1 MKNNK
6 YILSILRA
14 LVIVLTVVLVVVVY
28 WNGSRKMTAKRN
40 DAIEALR
47 TSAELVINRESEKQI
62 EPVYVQKMGKRNYT
76 KRKIVTESGTFT
88 VTIDSL
94 KEAQGLY
101 SLETVG
107 RKFRRLQAD
116 SGDFFDELLKAWK
129 VMMNDEEPDLKSAL
143 KFTVTPL
150 GRTDYSE
157 YCVGDTAICRSRNV
171 LGSYYL
177 DDMYTTMVT
186 AYFIPSPFIYHV
198 EWTSWKVL
206 SAFSVWLLL
215 LGGLLY
221 RVWSNHMKNV
231 KDKNKTVFQI
241 GEYSFDVIKQVL
253 VYKGQE
259 IPCPS
264 QSCKLLYTFV
274 TAPDYSLSNDEI
286 ARVCGWN
293 LTDDGLDSRRRTA
306 IRQLNKLLELDSTIK
321 IVSNSKKN
329 GYQLS
334 MSS

>member
-28 WNGSRKMTAKRN
+28 WNGSRKMTAKWN

-47 TSAELVINRESEKQI
+47 TSAALVINRESEKQI

-129 VMMNDEEPDLKSAL
+129 VMMNDEDLDLKSAL

-150 GRTDYSE
+150 GEDGLQRILCRRYSHLPVSK
-157 YCVGDTAICRSRNV
+157 CAG
-171 LGSYYL
+171 
-177 DDMYTTMVT
+177 
-186 AYFIPSPFIYHV
+186 
-198 EWTSWKVL
+198 
-206 SAFSVWLLL
+206 LLL
-215 LGGLLY
+215 
-221 RVWSNHMKNV
+221 S
-231 KDKNKTVFQI
+231 
-241 GEYSFDVIKQVL
+241 
-253 VYKGQE
+253 
-259 IPCPS
+259 
-264 QSCKLLYTFV
+264 
-274 TAPDYSLSNDEI
+274 
-286 ARVCGWN
+286 
-293 LTDDGLDSRRRTA
+293 
-306 IRQLNKLLELDSTIK
+306 
-321 IVSNSKKN
+321 
-329 GYQLS
+329 
-334 MSS
+334 